1 MSRAARANI
10 CHMSTARPPVE
21 RALTNLASAAV
32 LFGGA
37 AWWTRRKSTAEQGA
51 LAEEAVAT
59 EEAGNGPGAVASALH
74 GAVRGPGTPAAV
86 SSVPAPPA
94 AAMGVAD
101 QLESLFRLK
110 AVGALS
116 EEEFE
121 AAKAKVLAGGPN

>member
-1 MSRAARANI
+1 
-10 CHMSTARPPVE
+10 MSTARPPVE

-51 LAEEAVAT
+51 LA